1 MRTIKSFQN
10 NRTLYF
16 AIGFT
21 LAFSLYIT
29 FILGR
34 GSSCFTLDVGP
45 NSLGLSFYYTKD
57 MVQNFFEARTQEQLL
72 CYSQFLK
79 IWDAI
84 FAFVYTLMYAFWIR
98 YFFKN
103 KRLFLI
109 IPILAMIADWAE
121 NYVEFLMLETYL
133 NSSPISEIFVSLG
146 SGINSFKWTLS
157 ILTYLIILIGI
168 MITLKIFLTNS
179 IFRKKTPQRQERN
192 INV

>member
-1 MRTIKSFQN
+1 MIRSIKYFN
-10 NRTLYF
+10 NHRTLYF
-16 AIGFT
+16 AIGST
-21 LAFSLYIT
+21 LVMSLYVK
-29 FILGR
+29 FILGHFSR
-34 GSSCFTLDVGP
+34 CFTLDVGA

-57 MVQNFFEARTQEQLL
+57 MVQNFFEVRTQEQLF

-84 FAFVYTLMYAFWIR
+84 FAVVYTLMYASWIM

-109 IPILAMIADWAE
+109 MPILAMIADWAE
-121 NYVEFLMLETYL
+121 NYLELLMLETYL

-146 SGINSFKWTLS
+146 SGINSFKWILS

-168 MITLKIFLTNS
+168 MISLKIFLTNS
-179 IFRKKTPQRQERN
+179 IFRKKHHN
-192 INV
+192 DKKGI

>member
-16 AIGFT
+16 AIVFT
-21 LAFSLYIT
+21 LAFFLYIT

-34 GSSCFTLDVGP
+34 VSSCFTLDVGP

-57 MVQNFFEARTQEQLL
+57 MVQNFFEVRTQEQLF
-72 CYSQFLK
+72 CYSKFLK

-121 NYVEFLMLETYL
+121 NYIELLMLETYL

-146 SGINSFKWTLS
+146 SGINSFKWILS

-168 MITLKIFLTNS
+168 MITLKIFITNS